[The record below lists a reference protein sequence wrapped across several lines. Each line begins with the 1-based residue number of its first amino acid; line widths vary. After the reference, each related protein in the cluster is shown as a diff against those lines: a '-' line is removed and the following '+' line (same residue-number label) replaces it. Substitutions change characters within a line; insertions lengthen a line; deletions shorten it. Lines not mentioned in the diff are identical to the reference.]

1 MTWTTILIILL
12 GAILKFLMTPPSAL
26 VAWVLSKF
34 ALHPKLDSKD
44 IHVSFNGTELA
55 EEEKIKFNDYFNEA
69 LFLER
74 QHIFPGNEKSFLN
87 PDTTIIPF
95 VIKVKSRKKETNF
108 FVYCND
114 DNIDVVKQQ
123 KKKVACYSLSSEFLQ
138 KFTISGNKL
147 EKA

>member
-1 MTWTTILIILL
+1 
-12 GAILKFLMTPPSAL
+12 MTPPSAL